1 MPWIQNIS
9 LDAIRK
15 GQHISVGPNSML
27 IQIVDPCT
35 EFPTSKYL
43 FKEVRQYEFLDVE
56 EKDTIGIEFAITQDQ
71 ADNLVSDLQRAFDNK
86 MNVVVHCHAGIC
98 RSGAIAEVGVMM
110 GFQDT
115 GTFRNPNLMVKHKMM
130 KKLGWTYDV

>member
-9 LDAIRK
+9 LDAIKK
-15 GQHISVGPNSML
+15 GYHINVGPNSML
-27 IQIVDPCT
+27 IQIVDPCI
-35 EFPTSKYL
+35 EFPTPKYL

-56 EKDTIGIEFAITQDQ
+56 LANDIGFEFAITQDQ
-71 ADNLVSDLQRAFDNK
+71 ADSLVSDLQYALDNS
-86 MNVVVHCHAGIC
+86 MDVVVHCHAGIC
-98 RSGAIAEVGVMM
+98 RSGAVTEIGVMM

-115 GTFRNPNLMVKHKMM
+115 KTIRIPNMRVKNFMM

>member
-9 LDAIRK
+9 LDAIKK
-15 GQHISVGPNSML
+15 GYHINVGPNSML
-27 IQIVDPCT
+27 IQIVDPCV
-35 EFPTSKYL
+35 EFPTPKYL

-56 EKDTIGIEFAITQDQ
+56 LANDSGFEFAITQDQ
-71 ADNLVSDLQRAFDNK
+71 ADSLVADLQYALDNS
-86 MNVVVHCHAGIC
+86 MDVVVHCHAGIC
-98 RSGAIAEVGVMM
+98 RSGAVTEIGVMM

-115 GTFRNPNLMVKHKMM
+115 KTIRIPNMRVKNFMM